1 MKEQM
6 EIQKQ
11 HPTPNYYE
19 EDEIDLV
26 AVAKH
31 IIENRHIIYK
41 SVAICTVIGLLVA
54 IFSPVKYTAKAT
66 LIPEAGEAQMGNLG
80 GLAGLAG
87 MAGINIGGMMGDQS
101 TIPPELYPEV
111 VKSWPFQK
119 QLMETEITL
128 AEVGRPITVYEYY
141 AEWKKEQLGAKIKK
155 YTIGLPGTIKKA
167 ITGEVIAPMV
177 REGGP
182 EVITKEQGDIRE
194 ILSELVL
201 VEVDTK
207 TGVISLEVEMPE
219 ALASAQ
225 MGQVALDYLQKYITD
240 YKTEKARQNLN
251 FIQESFNEK
260 ETEFLA
266 VQKELAEFQDKN
278 QFVATAIARTE
289 EKAISDKYNLA
300 SKIYQELSGQLEQ
313 AKIALKD
320 QMPNFTV
327 LEPISVPIEKSA
339 PKRMLI
345 LIISGFIGGFVGL
358 GMIFFYH
365 LKESFVAQYNEG

>member
-26 AVAKH
+26 AVVKH

-128 AEVGRPITVYEYY
+128 SEVGRPITVFEYY
-141 AEWKKEQLGAKIKK
+141 AEWKKEQLGAKIIK
-155 YTIGLPGTIKKA
+155 YSIGLPRTLKKA
-167 ITGEVIAPMV
+167 LTGELKLPEEEI
-177 REGGP
+177 GGP
-182 EVITKEQGDIRE
+182 EVITKEQGDVRE
-194 ILSELVL
+194 ILLDLVM
-201 VEVDTK
+201 VEVDPK
-207 TGVISLEVEMPE
+207 TGIIAMEVEMPE

-225 MGQVALDYLQKYITD
+225 MGQVALEYLQNYITN

-251 FIQESFNEK
+251 FIQASFNEK
-260 ETEFLA
+260 EAEFLT

-278 QFVATAIARTE
+278 QFVATAMAKTQ

-345 LIISGFIGGFVGL
+345 LIISGFLGGFVGL

-365 LKESFVAQYNEG
+365 LKESFVAQYEEV

>member
-1 MKEQM
+1 MKEKM
-6 EIQKQ
+6 ELQHQ
-11 HPTPNYYE
+11 HPSPNYYE

-167 ITGEVIAPMV
+167 ISGEPVKMV
-177 REGGP
+177 ATKGGP
-182 EVITKEQGDIRE
+182 IVISKEQAIVRKTLED
-194 ILSELVL
+194 LV
-201 VEVDTK
+201 VVDVDAK
-207 TGVISLEVEMPE
+207 SGVISLEVEMPE
-219 ALASAQ
+219 ALAAAQ
-225 MGQVALDYLQKYITD
+225 MGEVALEYLQAYITD
-240 YKTEKARQNLN
+240 YKTEKARQNLI
-251 FIQESFNEK
+251 FIQDSFNEK
-260 ETEFLA
+260 EAEFLA
-266 VQKELAEFQDKN
+266 VQKELANFQDKN
-278 QFVATAIARTE
+278 QFVSTAMARTE

-300 SKIYQELSGQLEQ
+300 NSIYQELAGQLEQ

-320 QMPNFTV
+320 KMPNFTI
-327 LEPISVPIEKSA
+327 LEPVSVPIEKSA
-339 PKRMLI
+339 PKRGLI
-345 LIISGFIGGFVGL
+345 LVISAFLGVIVGL
-358 GMIFFYH
+358 GMVFFYH
-365 LKESFVAQYNEG
+365 LKENFVIN